1 MNLEALENIPRSQKI
16 VVVVLLVVIVVGG
29 FVYLIFLPK
38 KEAIDVLKNG
48 VYELNRQINN
58 NEVKLRR
65 LDQLKVE
72 NKQLQSELSNLQAQ
86 LPAEQEVSG
95 LLKQI
100 SDLSVESGLEVKL
113 WKPGA
118 RKNDPSGLYIEIPV
132 DVEVSGGYHALAIFF
147 DKVSKLP
154 RIVNITNLGMENTKI
169 TGGSIFIQNKFIA
182 TTFAAVSEGSREP
195 LKAPAKE
202 PSKEKQEE

>member
-1 MNLEALENIPRSQKI
+1 MNFEAFENISSSQKI
-16 VVVVLLVVIVVGG
+16 TAVVLLAVMIVGG
-29 FVYLIFLPK
+29 FVYFIFLPK
-38 KEAIDVLKNG
+38 KAAIDVLKSSI
-48 VYELNRQINN
+48 YELNRQINN

-100 SDLSVESGLEVKL
+100 SDLSVESGLDVKL
-113 WKPGA
+113 WKPGG
-118 RKNDPSGLYIEIPV
+118 RKNDPSGLYTEIPV

-154 RIVNITNLGMENTKI
+154 RIVNITNLNMENTKI
-169 TGGSIFIQNKFIA
+169 MSGNVFIQNKFIA
-182 TTFAAVSEGSREP
+182 TTFAAVSEGSEP

-202 PSKEKQEE
+202 PSKEKQKK